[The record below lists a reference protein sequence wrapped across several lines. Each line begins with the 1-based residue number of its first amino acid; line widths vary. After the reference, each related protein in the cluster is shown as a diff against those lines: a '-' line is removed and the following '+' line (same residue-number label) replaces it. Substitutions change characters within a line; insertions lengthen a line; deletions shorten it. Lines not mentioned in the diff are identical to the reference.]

1 MLLLVVASRAGATV
15 IHRPLC
21 DGPLLVGHYF
31 SGSNVFCLST
41 ELIHTEDQVVET
53 ISHELVHVAQ
63 DCAGGGIASDRY
75 ALLLS
80 KEKPSVEAAE
90 REAYALESDPEQV
103 MALVRRHC
111 YGSSAE

>member
-1 MLLLVVASRAGATV
+1 MLLLVGY
-15 IHRPLC
+15 
-21 DGPLLVGHYF
+21 DF